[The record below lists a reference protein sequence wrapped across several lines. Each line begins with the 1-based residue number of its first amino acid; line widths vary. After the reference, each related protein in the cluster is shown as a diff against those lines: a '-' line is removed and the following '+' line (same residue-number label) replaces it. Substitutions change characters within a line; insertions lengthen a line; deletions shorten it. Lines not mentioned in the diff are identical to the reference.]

1 MGALPCGGCDAEEVV
16 DPGQGQGEGHGQGEV
31 GQGRAWL
38 QQVAVVRLLRE
49 APHLLFH
56 LKEEVN
62 FTHGK
67 NCECCPVS
75 LQPYFVFVT

>member
-31 GQGRAWL
+31 GQGRTWL
-38 QQVAVVRLLRE
+38 QQVAAVRLLRE

-56 LKEEVN
+56 LYEKSTYPWKKIVN
-62 FTHGK
+62 TVQSRY
-67 NCECCPVS
+67 N
-75 LQPYFVFVT
+75 LTL

>member
-31 GQGRAWL
+31 GQVRAWL
-38 QQVAVVRLLRE
+38 QQVAAVRLLRE

-56 LKEEVN
+56 L
-62 FTHGK
+62 
-67 NCECCPVS
+67 
-75 LQPYFVFVT
+75 

>member
-1 MGALPCGGCDAEEVV
+1 MEALPCGGCDAEEVV

-38 QQVAVVRLLRE
+38 QQVAAVRLLRE

-56 LKEEVN
+56 LWQEVN
-62 FTHGK
+62 LPMEKIVNAVQSRYNLT
-67 NCECCPVS
+67 
-75 LQPYFVFVT
+75 L

>member
-38 QQVAVVRLLRE
+38 QQVAAVRLLRE

-56 LKEEVN
+56 LWEEVN
-62 FTHGK
+62 LPMEKIVKAVQSRYNLT
-67 NCECCPVS
+67 
-75 LQPYFVFVT
+75 L

>member
-38 QQVAVVRLLRE
+38 QQVAAVRLLRE

-56 LKEEVN
+56 LRK
-62 FTHGK
+62 K
-67 NCECCPVS
+67 SICPSKKKCEYCPES
-75 LQPYFVFVT
+75 LQPYFVIT

>member
-38 QQVAVVRLLRE
+38 QQVAAVRLLRE

-56 LKEEVN
+56 LWQEVN
-62 FTHGK
+62 LPMEKIVNAVQSRYNLT
-67 NCECCPVS
+67 
-75 LQPYFVFVT
+75 L

>member
-31 GQGRAWL
+31 GQVRAWL

-56 LKEEVN
+56 L
-62 FTHGK
+62 
-67 NCECCPVS
+67 
-75 LQPYFVFVT
+75 

>member
-38 QQVAVVRLLRE
+38 QQVAAVRLLRE

-56 LKEEVN
+56 LRKKSTYPWKKIVN
-62 FTHGK
+62 AVQSRYNLT
-67 NCECCPVS
+67 
-75 LQPYFVFVT
+75 L

>member
-1 MGALPCGGCDAEEVV
+1 MGALPGGGCDAEEVV

-31 GQGRAWL
+31 GQVRAWL

-62 FTHGK
+62 LPMEK

-75 LQPYFVFVT
+75 LQPYFVT

>member
-56 LKEEVN
+56 L
-62 FTHGK
+62 
-67 NCECCPVS
+67 
-75 LQPYFVFVT
+75 